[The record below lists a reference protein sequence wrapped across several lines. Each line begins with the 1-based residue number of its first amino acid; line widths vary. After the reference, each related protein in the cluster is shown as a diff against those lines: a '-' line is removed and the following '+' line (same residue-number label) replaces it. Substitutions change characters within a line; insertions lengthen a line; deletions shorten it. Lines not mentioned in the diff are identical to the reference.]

1 MDNTLMTQINLSP
14 AERRALKASAH
25 HLNPVVLMGR
35 EGLTAAV
42 SKEIDA
48 ALKVHELIKVRV
60 AGDDRAARALIFAT
74 IANQLNAAGVQQ
86 IGKLLVFWRPR
97 PDEAG
102 DKTIDP
108 DRMPGPKTIRI
119 LKHSSQGGQKPE
131 IKTVKVLGN
140 ERITMGG
147 IIKRAKPKL
156 KSVKKAA
163 QR

>member
-1 MDNTLMTQINLSP
+1 MTRINLTP

-25 HLNPVVLMGR
+25 HLNPVVLMGSA
-35 EGLTAAV
+35 GLTPAV
-42 SKEIDA
+42 TKEIDA

-60 AGDDRAARALIFAT
+60 AGDDRIERAQIFETVADQLGAAC
-74 IANQLNAAGVQQ
+74 VQQ
-86 IGKLLVFWRPR
+86 IGKLLVLWRPR
-97 PDEAG
+97 PDDATEKAL
-102 DKTIDP
+102 DP

-140 ERITMGG
+140 ERITAGG

>member
-1 MDNTLMTQINLSP
+1 MTQINLTP

-25 HLNPVVLMGR
+25 HLNPVVLMGSA
-35 EGLTAAV
+35 GLTPAV
-42 SKEIDA
+42 TKEVDA

-60 AGDDRAARALIFAT
+60 AGDDRIERARIYETLADQLGAAC
-74 IANQLNAAGVQQ
+74 VQH
-86 IGKLLVFWRPR
+86 IGKLLVLWRPR
-97 PDEAG
+97 PDDTSEKAV
-102 DKTIDP
+102 DP

-140 ERITMGG
+140 ERITAGG

>member
-1 MDNTLMTQINLSP
+1 MTQINLTP

-25 HLNPVVLMGR
+25 HLNPVVLMGSA
-35 EGLTAAV
+35 GLTPAV
-42 SKEIDA
+42 TKEVDA

-60 AGDDRAARALIFAT
+60 AGDDRVERAQIFEALAEQLGAAC
-74 IANQLNAAGVQQ
+74 VQH
-86 IGKLLVFWRPR
+86 IGKLLVLWRPR
-97 PDEAG
+97 PDDTSE
-102 DKTIDP
+102 KTLDP

-140 ERITMGG
+140 ERITAGG